1 MFPHHFGLL
10 APLPTQSDYPQT
22 LPWCSAFAELIA
34 PENKVVTLL
43 HEDEVSSQGN
53 RFLWIAVHALFPGR
67 KHRLVPLRRLPLPLP
82 WVEPQILVVP
92 PEQTLDGGLGKEP
105 ENPSH

>member
-1 MFPHHFGLL
+1 MVVH
-10 APLPTQSDYPQT
+10 DY
-22 LPWCSAFAELIA
+22 
-34 PENKVVTLL
+34 
-43 HEDEVSSQGN
+43 SSG
-53 RFLWIAVHALFPGR
+53 LWIAVHALFPGR